1 MPKGLLLL
9 SGGID
14 SPVAGQL
21 AVQNG
26 TELLAVHFPTEKITG
41 KESIQKCLLLSKKLG
56 IKKLFVCDLSGPFGE
71 ISNKCEHK
79 KYFVLTKR
87 LMLFIAQKI
96 AIKHHAVFLVTG
108 ENLGQVS
115 SQTLSNLSVIDK
127 AVEMPVIRPLLCLEK
142 VQIVE
147 LARKIGT
154 LDASLG
160 KEICDALGPKHPAT
174 KTSLQEILE
183 EEKKIDAEKLIADAL
198 EKIQIYDFVV
208 DPVSGIEGLLSDV
221 KTSSVELQHSVGK
234 IIEKHFDK
242 IKEIKRIE
250 P

>member
-14 SPVAGQL
+14 SPVAGQM

-26 TELLAVHFPTEKITG
+26 TELIAVHFPTEKITG

-56 IKKLFVCDLSGPFGE
+56 VKKLFVCDLSSQFGE
-71 ISNKCEHK
+71 ISKKCEHK

-87 LMLFIAQKI
+87 LMLSIAQKV
-96 AIKHHAVFLVTG
+96 AEKNQAVFLVTG

-154 LDASLG
+154 LEASLG

-174 KTSLQEILE
+174 KTNLVEIIK
-183 EEKKIDAEKLIADAL
+183 EEKKIEPEKLIASAL
-198 EKIQIYDFVV
+198 E
-208 DPVSGIEGLLSDV
+208 S
-221 KTSSVELQHSVGK
+221 LQVH
-234 IIEKHFDK
+234 H
-242 IKEIKRIE
+242 

>member
-1 MPKGLLLL
+1 MPKGLLLI

-14 SPVAGQL
+14 SPVAGKM

-41 KESIQKCLLLSKKLG
+41 KESIQKCFLLSKKIG
-56 IKKLFVCDLSGPFGE
+56 VKKLFVCDLSGQFGE
-71 ISNKCEHK
+71 ISKKCDHK

-87 LMLFIAQKI
+87 LMLRIAQKI
-96 AIKHHAVFLVTG
+96 AKENKADFLVTG

-115 SQTLSNLSVIDK
+115 SQTLSNLAVIDK

-147 LARKIGT
+147 FARKIGT
-154 LDASLG
+154 LEASLG

-174 KTSLQEILE
+174 KTEIPDILE
-183 EEKKIDAEKLIADAL
+183 EEKKIEMEKLIAGAL
-198 EKIQIYDFVV
+198 E
-208 DPVSGIEGLLSDV
+208 GLQV
-221 KTSSVELQHSVGK
+221 H
-234 IIEKHFDK
+234 H
-242 IKEIKRIE
+242 